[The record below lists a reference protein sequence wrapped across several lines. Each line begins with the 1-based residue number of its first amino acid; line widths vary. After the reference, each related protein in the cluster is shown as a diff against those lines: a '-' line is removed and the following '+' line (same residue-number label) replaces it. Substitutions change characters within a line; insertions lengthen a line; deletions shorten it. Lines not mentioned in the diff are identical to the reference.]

1 MLNIVKWWVHIVE
14 GSKFILSAEPCWPLD
29 SSRTFIWIPEIQSNT
44 YLCRNWTSA
53 ICSIYNIAS
62 GIPSTSTKCNKI
74 FSSRWVKVKL
84 GIVYRWSVQVQGSPN
99 ISHEHTLFCRWLTNV
114 RLQLEILAKSSSSVE
129 NWSKQYKSLLF
140 RFNWFEELRTFDG
153 WVFSFLESDF

>member
-1 MLNIVKWWVHIVE
+1 MSATTWFDSFKVNLVQSMLNIVKWWVHIVK
-14 GSKFILSAEPCWPLD
+14 GSRLILSSEPFSPPD
-29 SSRTFIWIPEIQSNT
+29 SCRTFIWIPEIQSNT

-84 GIVYRWSVQVQGSPN
+84 GIVYRWSVQVQGSP
-99 ISHEHTLFCRWLTNV
+99 ISSHEHTLFCSTYECSLAAGDPSKVKQQCWK
-114 RLQLEILAKSSSSVE
+114 LEQAVQI
-129 NWSKQYKSLLF
+129 
-140 RFNWFEELRTFDG
+140 
-153 WVFSFLESDF
+153 SFIPV

>member
-1 MLNIVKWWVHIVE
+1 MQSMLNIVKWWVPIVK
-14 GSKFILSAEPCWPLD
+14 GSESLSSAEPYLELG
-29 SSRTFIWIPEIQSNT
+29 RTFIWIPEIQSNT

-114 RLQLEILAKSSSSVE
+114 RLQLEILWKSSSSVE
-129 NWSKQYKSLLF
+129 NWSKRYKSLLF
-140 RFNWFEELRTFDG
+140 RFNWLEELRTFDG
-153 WVFSFLESDF
+153 

>member
-1 MLNIVKWWVHIVE
+1 MLNIVKWWVHIVK

-114 RLQLEILAKSSSSVE
+114 RLQLEILWKSSSSVE
-129 NWSKQYKSLLF
+129 NWSKRYKSLLF
-140 RFNWFEELRTFDG
+140 RFNWLEELRTFDG
-153 WVFSFLESDF
+153 